1 MKKFRIRNVV
11 VAIVLITVM
20 LVSGCGGTK
29 TNSENGTKIEPIK
42 IGVTNPVTGSL
53 ADLGR
58 DIESGIVAAATRIN
72 ETGGINGRPI
82 ELVKAD
88 TPDPTAAAG
97 EADRLINREKVKMII
112 GTYGST
118 IAAAVS
124 EVAARNNIPYLEVV
138 STGSV
143 ITQRGYNNIFRFSPD
158 STSFAKVAGKA
169 VTDLVP
175 TALGKSKTDLKIAMA
190 YEDGLYG
197 SSLAEAFKQVLEKE
211 GLKNNL
217 LVAEPYPATTKDL
230 STLVLKF
237 KQLQPD
243 ILVMLSYQNDA
254 TLFVRQS
261 KELGF
266 NVPVFLGGGGGYGQ
280 PGFIQALG
288 KMADGI
294 LDIEYPS
301 LPPLINKE
309 ALAGIDEYISY
320 YKKVY
325 NKEPGG
331 VYAHVGYAG
340 ANVMFEALKKAGSTE
355 PEAIS
360 KALYSLDIPWWNTT
374 AGWGAKFVDE
384 GKDKGKNTRAEPYLT
399 QWKDGK
405 LYVVYP
411 EKAQAMKPILPKPQ
425 W

>member
-1 MKKFRIRNVV
+1 MEKFRAKNVV
-11 VAIVLITVM
+11 VAIALIVVM

-29 TNSENGTKIEPIK
+29 TNSENGTKKEPIK

-58 DIESGIVAAATRIN
+58 DIESGIVVAATKIN

-118 IAAAVS
+118 IASAVS

-138 STGSV
+138 SVGLP
-143 ITQRGYNNIFRFSPD
+143 ITQRGYNNIFRFCPD
-158 STSFAKVAGKA
+158 ATSFATVAGRA
-169 VTDLVP
+169 VTELVP
-175 TALGKSKTDLKIAMA
+175 TALGKSKTDLKIVMG

-197 SSLAEAFKQVLEKE
+197 SSFADAFKLLLEKQ

-217 LVAEPYPATTKDL
+217 VAAEPYPATTKDL

-243 ILVMLSYQNDA
+243 ILVMASYQNDGI
-254 TLFVRQS
+254 LFVRQS

-266 NVPVFLGGGGGYGQ
+266 NVPVFLGGGAGYGQ
-280 PGFIQALG
+280 PGFAQALG
-288 KMADGI
+288 NMANGI

-301 LPPLINKE
+301 LPPLTNKE
-309 ALAGIDEYISY
+309 ALAGIDEYTTY
-320 YKKVY
+320 FKKVY

-331 VYAHVGYAG
+331 VYPHVGYAA

-360 KALYSLDIPWWNTT
+360 KALYSLDIPWWGTT
-374 AGWGAKFVDE
+374 SGWGVKFVDE
-384 GKDKGKNTRAEPYLT
+384 GKDKGKNSRAEPYLS

-405 LYVVYP
+405 LYVVAP
-411 EKAQAMKPILPKPQ
+411 DKAQGMKPIMPKPQ